1 MWSCS
6 FAFCARIHRD
16 MNAHNK
22 WTHVQENTKIPSS
35 TKTAWSI
42 WCVLFKCART
52 HTHTHAHRASN
63 VCFQCSYLFVIVYTN
78 KQASTSYLKKI
89 TFAQYIL
96 WIDRKRECTIWF
108 VCNVNTCIKRHYFC
122 SFWNGIVL
130 RSANS
135 KLINS
140 PSSQHSLRTI
150 QHSAYKQRIQCLFV
164 IIYTENSSIVNVAQT
179 KRAER

>member
-22 WTHVQENTKIPSS
+22 WTHVQENAKIPSS
-35 TKTAWSI
+35 TETAWSI

-52 HTHTHAHRASN
+52 HTHRAKDF
-63 VCFQCSYLFVIVYTN
+63 VICFFQCTYLFVIVYTN

-89 TFAQYIL
+89 TFAQYIQ
-96 WIDRKRECTIWF
+96 WKVRKRGCTVWF
-108 VCNVNTCIKRHYFC
+108 VCNVNACIKRYYFC

-140 PSSQHSLRTI
+140 PSSQHSHRTI
-150 QHSAYKQRIQCLFV
+150 QHSAAYSMSVCDYLHWK
-164 IIYTENSSIVNVAQT
+164 
-179 KRAER
+179 